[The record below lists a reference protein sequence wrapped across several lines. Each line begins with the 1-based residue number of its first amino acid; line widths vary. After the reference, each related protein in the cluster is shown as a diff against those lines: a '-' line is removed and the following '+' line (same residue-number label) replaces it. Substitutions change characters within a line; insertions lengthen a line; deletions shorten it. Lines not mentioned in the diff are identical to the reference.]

1 MKLFGFLA
9 TVVAVCSI
17 SVTATDRTN
26 LRSSSSSGGISTK
39 RDLEHH
45 GGGHAPPPEQPR
57 PAPPPRPAPQ
67 QHHMQQH
74 TPQHNQHGGSYPEP
88 AYGYP
93 NYPKEMP
100 RPTPFPTPRPTYHP
114 TSRPTD
120 RPTPNPTRLTTRPPT
135 PDPTARPTNRP
146 TASPTRRPTA
156 TPTARPTNR
165 PTSSPTRRPTATPT
179 ARPSAS
185 PSISQTPTTSRP
197 SHTPSE
203 NPTQS
208 EEPSENPTQSE
219 EPSNN
224 PTQSEEPSDF
234 PTQSE
239 EPSEFPT
246 QSEEPSEFPT
256 QSEEPSDQPTFF
268 LGEEDIAQIICD
280 PANDAI
286 FGILC
291 DALRATGLLP
301 LFEQYGRGNRGDY
314 IPPAAQTVIDRYGG
328 ANRNYYIPAAAQE
341 VIDQYAGRNRNNIPT
356 AAQVIIDRYGP
367 NRRLQQGRNLQ
378 EEQELEKE
386 AGRDLQGFVTRSNLF
401 TVFAPNNQAFTNL
414 FLREIDA
421 LFAAPQTEF
430 VTSYFDTQREFIY
443 NRLSD
448 RSIRSYFYSDL
459 GLFLLREVL
468 LTHVIGREISSQE
481 LICNNIYTMINGEP
495 TVTECDRNNNRN
507 GKFQIGEGNLRDGGQ
522 LLPRIGFSDIVASN
536 GVIHEINQVIL
547 PLFDPFIIINTP
559 SPSSPT
565 APTPAPVL
573 TPATCMCRN
582 TDCLGGLR
590 MTYNRQRCDPRTTQR
605 TNELESNYCRDLQPG
620 ALPTGTDAA
629 ERLGYELRYCNGRD
643 RPPPLNLPNTPNDVI
658 GYRNPIFDEV
668 SFDLNVRNEQAPSGN
683 AGGFLGV
690 CLPQCIQVRLFSYA
704 EATAV
709 PANNVYLQTFNID
722 TRCAGNSLVSRTNYG
737 AFYYR
742 QDFNTM
748 CPIGKK

>member
-1 MKLFGFLA
+1 M
-9 TVVAVCSI
+9 
-17 SVTATDRTN
+17 
-26 LRSSSSSGGISTK
+26 
-39 RDLEHH
+39 
-45 GGGHAPPPEQPR
+45 
-57 PAPPPRPAPQ
+57 
-67 QHHMQQH
+67 
-74 TPQHNQHGGSYPEP
+74 
-88 AYGYP
+88 
-93 NYPKEMP
+93 
-100 RPTPFPTPRPTYHP
+100 
-114 TSRPTD
+114 
-120 RPTPNPTRLTTRPPT
+120 
-135 PDPTARPTNRP
+135 
-146 TASPTRRPTA
+146 RPTA

-208 EEPSENPTQSE
+208 EEPSE
-219 EPSNN
+219 N

-314 IPPAAQTVIDRYGG
+314 IPPAAQTVIDRYG
-328 ANRNYYIPAAAQE
+328 
-341 VIDQYAGRNRNNIPT
+341 
-356 AAQVIIDRYGP
+356 P

-401 TVFAPNNQAFTNL
+401 TVFAPSNQAFTNL

-605 TNELESNYCRDLQPG
+605 TNELESNYCRDLRPG

-643 RPPPLNLPNTPNDVI
+643 RPPPLDLPNPPGQTVNFYPNDVI

-690 CLPQCIQVRLFSYA
+690 CLPQCIQVRLFSYD
-704 EATAV
+704 EATVV

-722 TRCAGNSLVSRTNYG
+722 TRCAGNSLVSRSNYG

>member
-1 MKLFGFLA
+1 MG
-9 TVVAVCSI
+9 
-17 SVTATDRTN
+17 
-26 LRSSSSSGGISTK
+26 
-39 RDLEHH
+39 
-45 GGGHAPPPEQPR
+45 
-57 PAPPPRPAPQ
+57 
-67 QHHMQQH
+67 
-74 TPQHNQHGGSYPEP
+74 
-88 AYGYP
+88 
-93 NYPKEMP
+93 
-100 RPTPFPTPRPTYHP
+100 
-114 TSRPTD
+114 
-120 RPTPNPTRLTTRPPT
+120 
-135 PDPTARPTNRP
+135 
-146 TASPTRRPTA
+146 
-156 TPTARPTNR
+156 
-165 PTSSPTRRPTATPT
+165 
-179 ARPSAS
+179 
-185 PSISQTPTTSRP
+185 
-197 SHTPSE
+197 
-203 NPTQS
+203 
-208 EEPSENPTQSE
+208 
-219 EPSNN
+219 
-224 PTQSEEPSDF
+224 
-234 PTQSE
+234 
-239 EPSEFPT
+239 
-246 QSEEPSEFPT
+246 
-256 QSEEPSDQPTFF
+256 
-268 LGEEDIAQIICD
+268 
-280 PANDAI
+280 
-286 FGILC
+286 
-291 DALRATGLLP
+291 
-301 LFEQYGRGNRGDY
+301 
-314 IPPAAQTVIDRYGG
+314 
-328 ANRNYYIPAAAQE
+328 

-401 TVFAPNNQAFTNL
+401 TVFAPSNQAFTNL

-590 MTYNRQRCDPRTTQR
+590 MTYNRQRCDPRTTQT
-605 TNELESNYCRDLQPG
+605 TNTQANDYCEDVTANPPAL
-620 ALPTGTDAA
+620 LPTGDNLK
-629 ERLGYELRYCNGRD
+629 ERLTVGFYFCDGRD
-643 RPPPLNLPNTPNDVI
+643 NPYNNPNQPPGEPGLL
-658 GYRNPIFDEV
+658 GYRNMITDEL
-668 SFDLNVRNEQAPSGN
+668 SFDLNVRNVETTIDVPGQQIPN
-683 AGGFLGV
+683 QFGGLYGV
-690 CLPQCIQVRLFSYA
+690 CLPDCIQVLLSSYDGNV
-704 EATAV
+704 V
-709 PANNVYLQTFNID
+709 PPVYTPIQTFNID

>member
-1 MKLFGFLA
+1 M
-9 TVVAVCSI
+9 
-17 SVTATDRTN
+17 
-26 LRSSSSSGGISTK
+26 
-39 RDLEHH
+39 
-45 GGGHAPPPEQPR
+45 
-57 PAPPPRPAPQ
+57 
-67 QHHMQQH
+67 
-74 TPQHNQHGGSYPEP
+74 
-88 AYGYP
+88 
-93 NYPKEMP
+93 
-100 RPTPFPTPRPTYHP
+100 
-114 TSRPTD
+114 
-120 RPTPNPTRLTTRPPT
+120 
-135 PDPTARPTNRP
+135 
-146 TASPTRRPTA
+146 RPTA

-208 EEPSENPTQSE
+208 EEPS
-219 EPSNN
+219 NN

-246 QSEEPSEFPT
+246 QN
-256 QSEEPSDQPTFF
+256 EEPSDQPTFF

-314 IPPAAQTVIDRYGG
+314 ILPAAQTVIDRYG
-328 ANRNYYIPAAAQE
+328 
-341 VIDQYAGRNRNNIPT
+341 GRNRNNIPT

-386 AGRDLQGFVTRSNLF
+386 AGRDLQGFVTGSNLF

-459 GLFLLREVL
+459 GLFLLR
-468 LTHVIGREISSQE
+468 
-481 LICNNIYTMINGEP
+481 
-495 TVTECDRNNNRN
+495 
-507 GKFQIGEGNLRDGGQ
+507 
-522 LLPRIGFSDIVASN
+522 
-536 GVIHEINQVIL
+536 
-547 PLFDPFIIINTP
+547 
-559 SPSSPT
+559 
-565 APTPAPVL
+565 
-573 TPATCMCRN
+573 
-582 TDCLGGLR
+582 
-590 MTYNRQRCDPRTTQR
+590 
-605 TNELESNYCRDLQPG
+605 
-620 ALPTGTDAA
+620 
-629 ERLGYELRYCNGRD
+629 
-643 RPPPLNLPNTPNDVI
+643 
-658 GYRNPIFDEV
+658 
-668 SFDLNVRNEQAPSGN
+668 
-683 AGGFLGV
+683 
-690 CLPQCIQVRLFSYA
+690 
-704 EATAV
+704 
-709 PANNVYLQTFNID
+709 
-722 TRCAGNSLVSRTNYG
+722 
-737 AFYYR
+737 
-742 QDFNTM
+742 
-748 CPIGKK
+748 